1 MYFRDL
7 EKYNFSLGTSLI
19 IVLCVTC
26 MWKSVL
32 IFFYYSVVL
41 GRRDINVQLI
51 SMSLNYNVAPGIIS
65 ERAVDF
71 VRNILYSYRKGN
83 LWHWVVIR

>member
-1 MYFRDL
+1 M
-7 EKYNFSLGTSLI
+7 
-19 IVLCVTC
+19 
-26 MWKSVL
+26 
-32 IFFYYSVVL
+32 
-41 GRRDINVQLI
+41 QLI

-83 LWHWVVIR
+83 L